1 MRQQTWL
8 WARGPNAMAHSA
20 RCLARPLTC
29 LRYTCGIRRRE
40 EVERYPPG
48 PARWLM
54 EPLFLSTGVV
64 AVAEMGDKTQLLA
77 LILAARYRKPLPI
90 ILGILVAT
98 LANHGLAAWLGALAA
113 SWLGPD
119 LMRWILG
126 AGFLAMAARFHAL
139 VLVTAGTTLGMMLVN
154 VPAVLCGEGIA
165 RVAPMKLIHTLAAG
179 TFAVLGIMTLLR
191 IDFGLL
197 GT

>member
-1 MRQQTWL
+1 
-8 WARGPNAMAHSA
+8 
-20 RCLARPLTC
+20 
-29 LRYTCGIRRRE
+29 
-40 EVERYPPG
+40 
-48 PARWLM
+48 M
-54 EPLFLSTGVV
+54 EPLFVSTGVV
-64 AVAEMGDKTQLLA
+64 AVAEIGDKTQLLA

-98 LANHGLAAWLGALAA
+98 LANHGLAAGLGALAA
-113 SWLGPD
+113 NWLGPD
-119 LMRWILG
+119 LLRWILG
-126 AGFLAMAARFHAL
+126 AGFLAMAGWCLIPDKAGEAPKAPGKAGAFMATLVAFFLLEIGDKTQIATVALAARFHDL

-154 VPAVLCGEGIA
+154 VPAVLCGDGIA